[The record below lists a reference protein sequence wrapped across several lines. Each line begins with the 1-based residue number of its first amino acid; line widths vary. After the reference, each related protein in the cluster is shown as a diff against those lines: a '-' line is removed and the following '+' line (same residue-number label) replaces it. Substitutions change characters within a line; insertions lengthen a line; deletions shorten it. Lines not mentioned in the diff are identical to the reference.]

1 MTPPGTGPTP
11 TERYPELVTRMT
23 VSGIRTGPDMQDLR
37 GAPPDAERVLCW
49 PAGHRVIVSGLPG
62 SGKSTL
68 MSRIAAAPGGRVLRL
83 DSQDTRER
91 WARRLPAWLPY
102 ACYRPGVRLAHYARV
117 RRALRGSC
125 AVVVH
130 DCGRSPWV
138 RRWLARDSRRRGL
151 GLHLVVLDVDPAEA
165 LAGQSARGRRVSRAA
180 FRGHRRAMARLL
192 AELEAGRMPSG
203 CTSVTLLDGPSA
215 RTVTGLFRTVGAPR
229 AG

>member
-1 MTPPGTGPTP
+1 MTHI
-11 TERYPELVTRMT
+11 ERYPELVTRMT
-23 VSGIRTGPDMQDLR
+23 VSGIRPGPEVQDLR
-37 GAPPDAERVLCW
+37 GALPGPGPVLHW

-68 MSRIAAAPGGRVLRL
+68 MARITAESGGRVLRI
-83 DSQDTRER
+83 DSQDTRDR
-91 WARRLPAWLPY
+91 WARRLPGWLPY
-102 ACYRPGVRLAHYARV
+102 ALYRPGVRLAHYARV

-138 RRWLARDSRRRGL
+138 RRWLARDCRRRGT
-151 GLHLVVLDVDPAEA
+151 GLHLVVLDVDPAVA

-180 FRGHRRAMARLL
+180 FRGHRRAMTRLL
-192 AELEAGRMPSG
+192 TELEAGRPPAG
-203 CTSVTLLDGPSA
+203 CASVTLLDAAAA
-215 RTVTGLFRTVGAPR
+215 RAVTGRFRTVEEPR